1 MTRSDFQVVARL
13 VFAEARRHPARI
25 MLSALATIA
34 SACVVVWVGS
44 GYDSL
49 VAQFDEFSDEY
60 LGAYQWIVVPRE
72 PAAVPGLRRAA
83 LALRADV
90 VDSLVQD
97 PQLAIV
103 EPVWQSRVQIRV
115 PPAAGAEAPRL
126 KSDDMPLLVGTDAAQ
141 PPYPLVDGSWIG
153 PQRADRL
160 TAAISQRSADR
171 LKVGIGDEFIV
182 SSGSRDDGEQRVFI
196 VGIVEQAPAL
206 PPIAAGPDMPSM
218 RVMVLRRGPADA
230 ALYVSF
236 SVAEKLTNQPRE
248 ISFVGLRLRPGVD
261 TRSFRQQFAARHV
274 EVARLAELQN
284 VEDIHAE
291 LEASST
297 TAGVRSQAYTATGI
311 SLLAAIFIIFTTLSM
326 GVQERTRQFAVL
338 RAIALTK
345 SQIGAMIALES
356 LLLGLI
362 GWCGGLLA
370 GWGLLQLIGVL
381 RPDFFPRGA
390 ALGAWCVILT
400 GVCALGGAL
409 LAAIGPAWNATSVRP
424 LEAMAARSNARA
436 PRLSRAMLVT
446 GLALIAVNPLLVFWI
461 PLPDAARYL
470 ASAAVGCTCMA
481 IGFVLLTPT
490 VIVLAER
497 MLGPP
502 LARLLGLNSQLL
514 TQQLSTNLWRSL
526 GTTVALS
533 LGLGLFVAI
542 QVWGYSMLGP
552 FLPGDWMPDLL
563 VSIPGGVTDAEV
575 ATIRQLPEVRVAECL
590 ALAVEQPKFAA
601 DITGAK
607 QRASVTRQDHCVLI
621 GVDPAQ
627 ALAGDHPLCD
637 MQFVE
642 GSPAAALARLKRG
655 RFCLV
660 PDHFQR
666 ETGLGIGDRFAIIPP
681 HAPDHVVEYEIAGVV
696 SLPGWHL
703 ITKGG
708 LRTRHVRSAALVI
721 APLADVRRD
730 FGIDDVRFLW
740 LNIADGATKEQF
752 QSSLQAIVTARQA
765 NDASPQRSQRDG
777 RGSKARLQ
785 STREL
790 RQVIRARSDSIIWGL
805 SKLPLV
811 TLLVATLGVAGTVV
825 SSVRVRRWEFGVLR
839 ALGVTRF
846 ALMRL
851 VVAEALLVGLAA
863 CLLSFGFGAMA
874 GYCGT
879 EVTRYVDVHGGPITP
894 LVVPW
899 SKLAIGF
906 GTALAICLVAALG
919 PAIRAGRSEP
929 LDLLQA
935 GRTSS

>member
-1 MTRSDFQVVARL
+1 L
-13 VFAEARRHPARI
+13 
-25 MLSALATIA
+25 
-34 SACVVVWVGS
+34 
-44 GYDSL
+44 
-49 VAQFDEFSDEY
+49 
-60 LGAYQWIVVPRE
+60 
-72 PAAVPGLRRAA
+72 
-83 LALRADV
+83 
-90 VDSLVQD
+90 
-97 PQLAIV
+97 
-103 EPVWQSRVQIRV
+103 
-115 PPAAGAEAPRL
+115 RL
-126 KSDDMPLLVGTDAAQ
+126 KSGVDAGSFRRQFTSRHAQAAQ
-141 PPYPLVDGSWIG
+141 V
-153 PQRADRL
+153 
-160 TAAISQRSADR
+160 
-171 LKVGIGDEFIV
+171 
-182 SSGSRDDGEQRVFI
+182 
-196 VGIVEQAPAL
+196 
-206 PPIAAGPDMPSM
+206 
-218 RVMVLRRGPADA
+218 
-230 ALYVSF
+230 
-236 SVAEKLTNQPRE
+236 
-248 ISFVGLRLRPGVD
+248 
-261 TRSFRQQFAARHV
+261 
-274 EVARLAELQN
+274 AELQN
-284 VEDIHAE
+284 IEDIHAE

-381 RPDFFPRGA
+381 RPDFFPAGA
-390 ALGAWCVILT
+390 ALGAWCVTLT

-424 LEAMAARSNARA
+424 LEAMAARSNVRA
-436 PRLSRAMLVT
+436 PRLSRTMLLSGV
-446 GLALIAVNPLLVFWI
+446 AFVAVNPLVVFWI
-461 PLPDAARYL
+461 PLPDTARYL

-490 VIVLAER
+490 VITLTER
-497 MLGPP
+497 TLGPM

-533 LGLGLFVAI
+533 LGLGLFVAM

-563 VSIPGGVTDAEV
+563 VNIPSGLSDAEV
-575 ATIRQLPEVRVAECL
+575 QAICQLPEVRAAECL

-607 QRASVTRQDHCVLI
+607 QRASVTRQDNCVLF

-627 ALAGDHPLCD
+627 ALAGDQPLCD
-637 MQFVE
+637 LQFVE
-642 GSPAAALARLKRG
+642 GSAAAALARLKQG
-655 RFCLV
+655 NACLV

-666 ETGLGIGDRFAIIPP
+666 ETGLGIGDRFGMIPP
-681 HAPDHVVEYEIAGVV
+681 NSPDRVVEYEIAGVV

-721 APLADVRRD
+721 APLVDVRRD
-730 FGIDDVRFLW
+730 FGIDRIRFLS
-740 LNIADGATKEQF
+740 LNLADAVTKEQF
-752 QSSLQAIVTARQA
+752 QTSLQAIVTPSQA
-765 NDASPQRSQRDG
+765 NDASIASPQRAG

-790 RQVIRARSDSIIWGL
+790 RKVIHVRSDSIIWGL

-839 ALGVTRF
+839 ALGITRF
-846 ALMRL
+846 GLMRL
-851 VVAEALLVGLAA
+851 IVAEALLVGLAA
-863 CLLSFGFGAMA
+863 CLLSLSFGAMA

-906 GTALAICLVAALG
+906 GITLTICLMAALG
-919 PAIRAGRSEP
+919 PAIRVGRSEP

-935 GRTSS
+935 GRASS